1 MNYTPVRVD
10 KNTGNVWKWKR
21 NEDGTTI
28 SVPQTMWK
36 SASDWSESEVSSL
49 FEGTLIVA
57 AAPAPEP
64 VSEPVLE
71 IVSEPEP
78 VIEES
83 VVEDFVEVDE
93 PVAENEEEYGETEQD
108 TPSTTSFI

>member
-21 NEDGTTI
+21 NEDGATI

-36 SASDWSESEVSSL
+36 STSEWSESEVSSL
-49 FEGTLIVA
+49 FEGTVVA
-57 AAPAPEP
+57 AAAPEP
-64 VSEPVLE
+64 ALEIISESEPV
-71 IVSEPEP
+71 V
-78 VIEES
+78 EEN

-93 PVAENEEEYGETEQD
+93 PVAENEEEYSETEQD